1 MSAQQV
7 LFDIPGPRAR
17 ARHLIY
23 GVVGSLLILALLGLG
38 VRRMATMGQ
47 FEAAKWT
54 PFLEG
59 STWTFYLLPGLI
71 ATLQAAAVAVVLS
84 MVIGIALAML
94 RMSDIRP
101 VRWASGIFVEFFR
114 SVPVLIMMIFTWQML
129 VKNPTLVRLVDSL
142 GLTGANATFIAVV
155 FALVLYNGSVICEIV
170 RNGVGSLPSGQRE
183 AGLSIGL
190 NSAQV
195 RRSILVPQA
204 LTSMLPA
211 LVSQIVVITKDSA
224 LGYIITYPELLS
236 KTRQFGSANAN
247 TLVAYLVVAIIFI
260 LINYAITKLAE
271 WIEGR
276 QRRKRRGT
284 PRGGEPTQEEQLAGQ
299 RAEGVALRS
308 QVGSGNP

>member
-1 MSAQQV
+1 M
-7 LFDIPGPRAR
+7 
-17 ARHLIY
+17 
-23 GVVGSLLILALLGLG
+23 
-38 VRRMATMGQ
+38 
-47 FEAAKWT
+47 
-54 PFLEG
+54 
-59 STWTFYLLPGLI
+59 
-71 ATLQAAAVAVVLS
+71 
-84 MVIGIALAML
+84 
-94 RMSDIRP
+94 
-101 VRWASGIFVEFFR
+101 
-114 SVPVLIMMIFTWQML
+114 
-129 VKNPTLVRLVDSL
+129 DSL

-247 TLVAYLVVAIIFI
+247 TLAVPRHARSTA
-260 LINYAITKLAE
+260 AE
-271 WIEGR
+271 VRTCVPQPLCAGVSTAR
-276 QRRKRRGT
+276 VTVGTVRGT
-284 PRGGEPTQEEQLAGQ
+284 KDPPQPWPRGFFASCRRLSCSPDWTRTSNTHTRGHWP
-299 RAEGVALRS
+299 
-308 QVGSGNP
+308 